1 MGEEQLTD
9 NPGIAGSVRNR
20 ESVTSGEILS
30 LSSDSVLFRVH
41 LILSDAVMVNNT
53 VTNLKSRKEGNPY
66 QEISDTRQ
74 L

>member
-1 MGEEQLTD
+1 MAGEQLTIR
-9 NPGIAGSVRNR
+9 PCHEERN
-20 ESVTSGEILS
+20 ILS
-30 LSSDSVLFRVH
+30 LSSDPCVH

>member
-1 MGEEQLTD
+1 MAEEQLTD
-9 NPGIAGSVRNR
+9 NPALGSVRSR
-20 ESVTSGEILS
+20 ESVTSGKIS
-30 LSSDSVLFRVH
+30 SSSDSVLFRVH

>member
-1 MGEEQLTD
+1 MAEEQLTD
-9 NPGIAGSVRNR
+9 NSAIAGSVRSR
-20 ESVTSGEILS
+20 ESVTSGEILT
-30 LSSDSVLFRVH
+30 SDSVMFRVY
-41 LILSDAVMVNNT
+41 LILSDAVKVNNT